1 MVDTISKM
9 QLSDLNYKPH
19 GGKSIRNP
27 IRHSIGA
34 RFYPPPVSV
43 HYKLLILDQ
52 FYGPSHIIFYQNSK
66 SDIIMTKLSNA
77 HNRTKKPHAT

>member
-1 MVDTISKM
+1 MEDTISKM

-52 FYGPSHIIFYQNSK
+52 FYGPSHIIFYQNKK
-66 SDIIMTKLSNA
+66 SDIIMMKICNS
-77 HNRTKKPHAT
+77 HYRT